1 MFDVDNT
8 VEIYDII
15 NFDFATSEDNEG
27 YYKDCLRHLVRTGL
41 EIKQKEIMSKIAL
54 EKDIDARREL
64 SKELQRIILELK
76 GND

>member
-1 MFDVDNT
+1 M
-8 VEIYDII
+8 
-15 NFDFATSEDNEG
+15 S
-27 YYKDCLRHLVRTGL
+27 L

-76 GND
+76 VLGVE